1 MDVVRSQLSLS
12 PNDAN
17 GRPAIRGP
25 AVSSARCQWALLAIA
40 FLGCEHDSRVRDHG
54 MQTPTQLLAVP
65 TGGVVDSALPLDEA
79 LRRFR
84 VGLPRVDSLSG
95 GARSRDQLIRRFVR
109 AVERSDTAALRA
121 MIISRAEFGHLY
133 YPTSPYTR
141 EPTKQAAALAWF
153 FVIEPSKVGITRVL
167 GRFGGAPLGFRGYS
181 CTDPPRCQGDNVV
194 WQGCA
199 LRIRTADGT
208 SVRHFF
214 GPILERGGQFKF
226 LSYAND
232 L

>member
-1 MDVVRSQLSLS
+1 MDGVHSQLRLS

-17 GRPAIRGP
+17 GRPATRGP
-25 AVSSARCQWALLAIA
+25 AVSSARCRWVLLAIA
-40 FLGCEHDSRVRDHG
+40 FLGCESDSQARDHR
-54 MQTPTQLLAVP
+54 MRTPTQLVAVP
-65 TGGVVDSALPLDEA
+65 TGSVVDSALPLDEA

-95 GARSRDQLIRRFVR
+95 GARSRDQLVRRFAR

-141 EPTKQAAALAWF
+141 DPTKQAAALAWF
-153 FVIEPSKVGITRVL
+153 FVIEPSKVGITRL
-167 GRFGGAPLGFRGYS
+167 LDRFGGAPLGFHGYS
-181 CTDPPRCQGDNVV
+181 CTNPPTREGVNVV

-199 LRIRTADGT
+199 LRIRTAGGT

-232 L
+232 F